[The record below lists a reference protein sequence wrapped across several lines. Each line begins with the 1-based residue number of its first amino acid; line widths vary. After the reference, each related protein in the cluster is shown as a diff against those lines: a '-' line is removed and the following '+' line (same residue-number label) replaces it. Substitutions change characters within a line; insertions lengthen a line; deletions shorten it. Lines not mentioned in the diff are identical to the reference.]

1 MSGTIPEYK
10 GIMKGLNPTSVVSKE
25 KAVSVTD
32 LTKQIKTI
40 IEGQFTHLW
49 VLGELSNVV
58 RHSSGHLYFTLK
70 DASAE
75 IRCVMFRGF
84 SNYLPFAPENG
95 MKTLTFG
102 SLSVY
107 ESRGQYQL
115 IVKQMEVAG
124 TGSLFLALEAVKKKL
139 REEGLFDESLKKIIP
154 PYPKVIGI
162 ITSPT
167 GAAIKDILDILD
179 RRAPHVFVQVIPTKV
194 QGEGASDEIVT
205 ALNHIEKRN
214 DIDIIILGRG
224 GGSLEDLW
232 TFNEEKL
239 GFLIFPAKRILSH
252 FFSLIRLM
260 IFPN

>member
-1 MSGTIPEYK
+1 MSGTISEYK

-84 SNYLPFAPENG
+84 SNYLPFTPENG

-167 GAAIKDILDILD
+167 GAAVKDILDILD
-179 RRAPHVFVQVIPTKV
+179 RRVPHVSVPSYTNESS
-194 QGEGASDEIVT
+194 G
-205 ALNHIEKRN
+205 
-214 DIDIIILGRG
+214 GRG
-224 GGSLEDLW
+224 
-232 TFNEEKL
+232 F
-239 GFLIFPAKRILSH
+239 R
-252 FFSLIRLM
+252 
-260 IFPN
+260 